1 MDIHATRQ
9 YMSRER
15 KSIFEVPLRVTFYA
29 RVSTTRE
36 EQENS
41 VENQIA
47 YFTDLIK
54 KNPNW
59 TYVEGYYDRIRG
71 ESAANR
77 TSFQRMIADGMNGKF
92 DLILTKEVSR
102 FARNTIDSLQYTRD
116 LLNAGVAVRFE
127 NDNIC
132 TLDEDSELRLT
143 IMSSIAADE
152 VRKLSSRVQFG
163 HKRSMENGHVLGNNR
178 IFGYDKNA
186 KNHGLIINEEEAK
199 MIKMIFELY
208 ATGEHSGRTLE
219 RELYNAG
226 YRNRNGNKIH
236 HNTIFNIIQNPKYKG
251 YFCANR
257 TKVIDYRTQKT
268 IELPEEEW
276 IVYKDETGE
285 IVPAIVSEELWD
297 RCNKILLDRSG
308 YIKTRSKSFKGN
320 SPFAGKIYCKHHGAY
335 WRTSYSNSVSQG
347 QPIYQWICGE
357 KRKNGAKCCNS
368 FAIMEEELYT
378 IACSLFKNIAV
389 DLDGYINEFIK
400 IYNESNSLNDV
411 KNQIDGLRKKVKKAE
426 DKQDKLLELYMDGII
441 TKSDFERRNN
451 IFNEDIE
458 SINEAISEL
467 NHQAKGFDDV
477 LSNVRRIKSRI
488 MQMYEDTETIS
499 RDHIEEFVTEFIDK
513 IIVIPIDKNNMEIQV
528 RLKTNDVLKCEYKK
542 GGRDRNLNCCSGM
555 IFKKMIPEQQFKTS
569 RNSVR
574 NIGHMIYL
582 TYHVFVCVAL

>member
-15 KSIFEVPLRVTFYA
+15 KSIFEVSLRVTFYA

-71 ESAANR
+71 ESAINR
-77 TSFQRMIADGMNGKF
+77 TSFQRMIADGINGKF

-178 IFGYDKNA
+178 IFGYDKNN

-199 MIKMIFELY
+199 MVRMIFELY

-219 RELYNAG
+219 KALYDAG
-226 YRNRNGNKIH
+226 YRNRCGNKIH
-236 HNTIFNIIQNPKYKG
+236 HHTIFNIIQNPKYKG

-257 TKVIDYRTQKT
+257 TKVVDYRTQKT
-268 IELPEEEW
+268 IELPKEEW

-285 IVPAIVSEELWD
+285 IVPAIVSEELWE
-297 RCNKILLDRSG
+297 RCNKILCNRSE
-308 YIKTRSKSFKGN
+308 YIKSRSKSFKNN
-320 SPFAGKIYCKHHGAY
+320 SPFTGKIYCKHHGAY

-368 FAIMEEELYT
+368 FAIMEEELYD
-378 IACSLFKNIAV
+378 IVCGLFKNIAV
-389 DLDGYINEFIK
+389 DLDGYIDEFIK

-411 KNQIDGLRKKVKKAE
+411 KKQINDLQKKVKRIEEKE
-426 DKQDKLLELYMDGII
+426 DKLLELYIDGVI
-441 TKSDFERRNN
+441 TKLEFERRNN
-451 IFNEDIE
+451 TLNEE
-458 SINEAISEL
+458 LRSTNEAISEL
-467 NHQAKGFDDV
+467 KHQAKGFDDT
-477 LSNVRRIKSRI
+477 LSNVKKIKSHI
-488 MQMYEDTETIS
+488 VQTYESNESIS
-499 RDHIEEFVTEFIDK
+499 REHIAEFVTEFIDK
-513 IIVIPIDKNNMEIQV
+513 IIVVPIDKNNMEIQIE
-528 RLKTNDVLKCEYKK
+528 LKTNNILKCEYKK
-542 GGRDRNLNCCSGM
+542 GSKYRSLNCCSGI
-555 IFKKMIPEQQFKTS
+555 IFKKMIPEQQFKTH
-569 RNSVR
+569 RNSMR
-574 NIGHMIYL
+574 NLGHVIHI
-582 TYHVFVCVAL
+582 TYHVFVGVAL